1 MEMHR
6 IGSPCPGAITHHARP
21 TTILDGLPAN
31 HLIRQGLDD
40 LAHHRASVEAC
51 LVKIGSPKLRRC
63 GVAIAASDEET
74 LNADHELYALLS
86 REHGNDAHRRYNA
99 LLRELVSFER
109 ALEARHR
116 RTRTE

>member
-1 MEMHR
+1 M
-6 IGSPCPGAITHHARP
+6 
-21 TTILDGLPAN
+21 ILDDLPASD
-31 HLIRQGLDD
+31 LIRQGLDD
-40 LAHHRASVEAC
+40 LAHHRESIEAC

-63 GVAIAASDEET
+63 GVLVAASDEEA

-109 ALEARHR
+109 APESRHR
-116 RTRTE
+116 RTGAV

>member
-1 MEMHR
+1 M
-6 IGSPCPGAITHHARP
+6 
-21 TTILDGLPAN
+21 ILDELPGN
-31 HLIRQGLDD
+31 HLIRQGLND
-40 LAHHRASVEAC
+40 LSKGLNTVESF

-63 GVAIAASDEET
+63 GVAVALSDEEA

-109 ALEARHR
+109 ALESRHR
-116 RTRTE
+116 RMSR

>member
-1 MEMHR
+1 M
-6 IGSPCPGAITHHARP
+6 
-21 TTILDGLPAN
+21 ILDDLPAH

-40 LAHHRASVEAC
+40 LAHQRESIEAC
-51 LVKIGSPKLRRC
+51 LVEIGSPKLRRC
-63 GVAIAASDEET
+63 GVAVTASDEET

-109 ALEARHR
+109 ALESRHR
-116 RTRTE
+116 RMRAV